1 MVMIPA
7 EISKK
12 RVVPL
17 AATFAAVYALLR
29 LMPIFVM
36 IGGSGRVFSTTEF
49 AAPLLGIVLGP
60 YVGSIAGVI
69 GTFLGIMLTGRMNFF
84 GFDFLPIMMNAAILG
99 LLMRRRRIPAIV
111 LYSALI
117 VLFFTHPSTLHFV
130 PVSFLG
136 STVSIPFIWLHIITW
151 ILLISP
157 LSMKSIEWLSG
168 ASEKKRV
175 AAACILS
182 LIGTTA
188 QHLSGTLLFA
198 SMAVPLMGM
207 TPTTLNATWTAVFYT
222 YPIERLAVILPAA
235 TVVTAAVVK
244 TVQSM
249 RLFQTPNQTV
259 TR

>member
-1 MVMIPA
+1 MITS

-12 RVVPL
+12 RIVPF
-17 AATFAAVYALLR
+17 AATFAAVYGLLR

-60 YVGSIAGVI
+60 YVGSVAGVI

-84 GFDFLPIMMNAAILG
+84 GLDFLPIMMNAAILG

-117 VLFFTHPSTLHFV
+117 ALFLAHPSTLHFV

-151 ILLISP
+151 IMLVSP
-157 LSMKSIEWLSG
+157 LGMKSIEWISG

-175 AAACILS
+175 TAACILS

-188 QHLSGTLLFA
+188 QHLTGTLLFA

-222 YPIERLAVILPAA
+222 YPIERLAIILPAA

-244 TVQSM
+244 TVQST
-249 RLFQTPNQTV
+249 RLFQPPNQAT
-259 TR
+259 TQ